1 MCLEHS
7 LASYTKI
14 ASKWI
19 NDLNVRLNTTI
30 LLEENIGRSLL
41 EKNFKHSSYKIL
53 LRGN

>member
-41 EKNFKHSSYKIL
+41 EKKF
-53 LRGN
+53 